1 MGYAFIDHK
10 EQKALNWLTNPKIKN
25 VVRGVGTIINYAFPP
40 ELIPDYYEA
49 GSFINTTT
57 GLAEELFTVRWF
69 INELDPKQ
77 EPRAFVELRIVA
89 NNKFIEKINASAF
102 WGDRTVVGST
112 ALAPSFYLNGTN
124 LTKTKTVDFKKAR
137 MFEPL
142 SGSEIYEM
150 FDTTEITKINKAW
163 RPIAVLYEN
172 MYKGMQ
178 KSHGLN
184 LVCPYTVAQW
194 DIYGKELSADVR

>member
-1 MGYAFIDHK
+1 MGYAFIDNK
-10 EQKALNWLTNPKIKN
+10 EKKALNWLTNPKIKN

-49 GSFINTTT
+49 ESFINTKT

-112 ALAPSFYLNGTN
+112 ALAPSFYLTGSGN
-124 LTKTKTVDFKKAR
+124 LINTVDFKKAR
-137 MFEPL
+137 IFEPL

-150 FDTTEITKINKAW
+150 FDTLEITKINKAW

-172 MYKGMQ
+172 MYKYMN
-178 KSHGLN
+178 KEYGLN